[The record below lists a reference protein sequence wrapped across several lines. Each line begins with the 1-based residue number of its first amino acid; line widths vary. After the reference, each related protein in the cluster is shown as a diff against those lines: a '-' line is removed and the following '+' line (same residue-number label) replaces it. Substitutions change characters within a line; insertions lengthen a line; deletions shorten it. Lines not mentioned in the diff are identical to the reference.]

1 MLIDG
6 PDTGPTLVLAHGAGA
21 PMDSD
26 FMNDITRA
34 LTDRGIRIVRFEF
47 PYMVERRQT
56 GKKRPPD
63 RAPKLLDAFNAILD
77 GIVDELGDAEPLFI
91 GGKSMGGRMATLVA
105 TERPVAGVC
114 VLGYPFHP
122 PGKPDK
128 LRLDHLGD
136 IQCPTLICQGERDTL
151 GKRQEVD
158 TYHLPESIELHWAPD
173 GDHSLKPRK
182 ASGHTLEQNLADSA
196 DAIADFIQR
205 NRAGA

>member
-1 MLIDG
+1 MRIDG
-6 PDTGPTLVLAHGAGA
+6 PDSATTLVLAHGAGA

-26 FMNDITRA
+26 FMNDITR
-34 LTDRGIRIVRFEF
+34 LLNDRGIRVARFEF
-47 PYMVERRQT
+47 PYMIERRQT

-63 RAPKLLDAFNAILD
+63 RAPKLLDSYNAILD
-77 GIVDELGDAEPLFI
+77 ELGHPERLFI

-105 TERPVAGVC
+105 TQRPVAGVC

-136 IQCPTLICQGERDTL
+136 IQCPTLICQGERDAL
-151 GKRQEVD
+151 GKREEVD
-158 TYHLPESIELHWAPD
+158 GYDLPEAIQLHWLPD

-182 ASGHTLEQNLADSA
+182 ASGHTLEENLANAA
-196 DAIADFIQR
+196 DALVDFI
-205 NRAGA
+205 NRTGTGH